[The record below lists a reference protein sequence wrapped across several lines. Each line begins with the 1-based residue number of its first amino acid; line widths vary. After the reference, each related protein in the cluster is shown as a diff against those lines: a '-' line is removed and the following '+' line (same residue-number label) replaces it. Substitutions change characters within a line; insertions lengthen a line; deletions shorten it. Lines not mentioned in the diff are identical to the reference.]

1 MFIRHSDS
9 IIPMKYKISYF
20 LCSISFLLCLHAC
33 STGSAENKVEG
44 DKEAAPKVYTR
55 FNNSYARTF
64 NDLPDLHNEA
74 AGRIGVKPLVARA
87 DTAKYADKLQR
98 IPLELE
104 IYKVDKLTH
113 SIPFLV
119 PEAVQL
125 LTDIGLNFR
134 DSLISK
140 GIDPLYK
147 PIITSVTRTD
157 EDVKRLSRRNVNAS
171 EGSVHRCGTTID
183 ISWSRFEKLDQT
195 DERIISDGK
204 LKQILGQV
212 LHDLRERD
220 RCYVKHERKQACFHI
235 TAR

>member
-9 IIPMKYKISYF
+9 IIPMKYKISSF
-20 LCSISFLLCLHAC
+20 LCSVAFLLSLQAC

-44 DKEAAPKVYTR
+44 DKESVAKVYTR
-55 FNNSYARTF
+55 FNNSYAKTF
-64 NDLPDLHNEA
+64 NDLPELHNEA

-87 DTAKYADKLQR
+87 DTSKYEDKLVR

-104 IYKVDKLTH
+104 IYKIDKLKH

-119 PEAVQL
+119 PEAAQL

-140 GIDPLYK
+140 GIEPLYK

-157 EDVKRLSRRNVNAS
+157 EDVRRLSRGNVNAS
-171 EGSVHRCGTTID
+171 DASVHRCGTTID
-183 ISWSRFEKLDQT
+183 ISWSRFEKIDQT
-195 DERIISDGK
+195 DERVISDGK

>member
-1 MFIRHSDS
+1 
-9 IIPMKYKISYF
+9 MKNILIAFS
-20 LCSISFLLCLHAC
+20 LPFLLLSFTSCGNSLAD
-33 STGSAENKVEG
+33 NKANL
-44 DKEAAPKVYTR
+44 DNEASKVYTK
-55 FNNSYARTF
+55 FNNNYNKTF
-64 NDLPDLHNEA
+64 NDLQDLHMSA
-74 AGRIGVKPLVARA
+74 AQEIGVKPLVARA
-87 DTAKYADKLQR
+87 DTSKYEDKLVR

-119 PEAVQL
+119 PEASQL

-140 GIDPLYK
+140 GIQPLYK
-147 PIITSVTRTD
+147 PIITSITRTD
-157 EDVKRLSRRNVNAS
+157 EDVKRLSRGNTNAS
-171 EGSVHRCGTTID
+171 EASVHRCGTTID
-183 ISWSRFEKLDQT
+183 ISWSRFEKLDPT
-195 DERIISDGK
+195 DERVVSDGK

-212 LHDLRERD
+212 LHDLRQRD